1 VLDTALRLF
10 TETGYAATT
19 VQQVATG
26 AGVSAETVYKS
37 FGGKAGL
44 VRGLYERG
52 LGGTG
57 PVPAATRSDAM
68 SAAAAD
74 ARSMLRGWADLTA
87 EVAPRAAP
95 LLLLVQVAAHAD
107 TDARDLL
114 AEMNAQRLRRMDDNA
129 ARLHD
134 RPGLRPRI
142 RRAEIRDVMF
152 TYSSPELYD
161 VLVVHRRWSLRRYTD
176 FVFAGMCAQLL
187 EQP

>member
-1 VLDTALRLF
+1 
-10 TETGYAATT
+10 
-19 VQQVATG
+19 
-26 AGVSAETVYKS
+26 
-37 FGGKAGL
+37 
-44 VRGLYERG
+44 
-52 LGGTG
+52 
-57 PVPAATRSDAM
+57 
-68 SAAAAD
+68 
-74 ARSMLRGWADLTA
+74 
-87 EVAPRAAP
+87 
-95 LLLLVQVAAHAD
+95 
-107 TDARDLL
+107 
-114 AEMNAQRLRRMDDNA
+114 MNAQRLRRMDDNA